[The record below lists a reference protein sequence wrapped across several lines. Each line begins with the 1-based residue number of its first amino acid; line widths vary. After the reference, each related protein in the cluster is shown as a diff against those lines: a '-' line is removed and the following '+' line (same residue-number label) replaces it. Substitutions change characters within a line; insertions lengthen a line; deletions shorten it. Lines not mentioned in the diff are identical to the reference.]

1 MDDPKEKII
10 PITPAPSP
18 AISPETLAALAALLA
33 APPASA
39 AGPAA
44 DQAKPGDAPAAE
56 ANTSMA
62 AIQAGATLGKD
73 LLPLAA
79 PILRRSAHRLASRK
93 FWVVVSAL
101 GALLSQNAVGL
112 NLPPLT
118 TLAVAGLTAVWVV
131 VQGMIDAKEDG
142 GNG

>member
-1 MDDPKEKII
+1 
-10 PITPAPSP
+10 
-18 AISPETLAALAALLA
+18 
-33 APPASA
+33 
-39 AGPAA
+39 
-44 DQAKPGDAPAAE
+44 
-56 ANTSMA
+56 MA